1 MLEGTPLRVTRSPI
15 LRHPYG
21 NMFIIKMMDPDGRR
35 DSYRAFLRLDGQGVM
50 NRITQMGM
58 FLRSFPEGVRLKVEV
73 EATGLD
79 PRKKAVERAELEY
92 TLAQILTAFRQQR
105 ASDSIELTINRRQ
118 IEPSSDYREPVS
130 AEYFQALN
138 PLVERLARSREGAGI
153 TANMI
158 RNTASQHA
166 QVLDEF
172 LHHSQGWPM
181 TLGYFGGP
189 LNSAIKSAFTRP
201 ERGTFIGVYDN
212 GRLVDAFSVFRNAGN
227 QPTVLSHH
235 LLSRLA
241 AEFKDDASYQDL
253 MSADYFEGLE
263 LSRFL
268 SDFERYSTRIGRG
281 PLEYRL
287 IPLRSLP
294 IEEALAGKMPG
305 INPALLRLFLEQE
318 QNSRD
323 RVEMLNEL
331 APFYERPM
339 AEVADQVRS
348 IMTRYLNPFHERNQG
363 WLDSVPIFQFF
374 EKHGPEAI
382 TRLTREGGEPVLE

>member
-1 MLEGTPLRVTRSPI
+1 MT
-15 LRHPYG
+15 
-21 NMFIIKMMDPDGRR
+21 
-35 DSYRAFLRLDGQGVM
+35 
-50 NRITQMGM
+50 
-58 FLRSFPEGVRLKVEV
+58 
-73 EATGLD
+73 
-79 PRKKAVERAELEY
+79 
-92 TLAQILTAFRQQR
+92 
-105 ASDSIELTINRRQ
+105 
-118 IEPSSDYREPVS
+118 
-130 AEYFQALN
+130 
-138 PLVERLARSREGAGI
+138 RSREGAGI

-201 ERGTFIGVYDN
+201 ERGTFFGVYDN
-212 GRLVDAFSVFRNAGN
+212 GRLVDAFSVFRNAAN

-241 AEFKDDASYQDL
+241 AEFKEDNFYQDL
-253 MSADYFEGLE
+253 GSADYFEGLE
-263 LSRFL
+263 LTRFFK
-268 SDFERYSTRIGRG
+268 DFDRYSTRIGRG

-318 QNSRD
+318 QSNRD
-323 RVEMLNEL
+323 RVEMLTEL
-331 APFYERPM
+331 APFYERPL
-339 AEVADQVRS
+339 AEVTDQVRE
-348 IMTRYLNPFHERNQG
+348 IMMRYLNPFHERNRG

-382 TRLTREGGEPVLE
+382 SRLTREGGEPVLD